1 MRIPDQYLPIMPY
14 LILDKATAF
23 LEFTKKVFE
32 AKEQLIVPNK
42 DGSIMHGEIRIGNAV
57 VMFGQ
62 AGETWK
68 AKTAAMY
75 MYVSNVDNC
84 YQQALKNGAESLEE
98 PQQKEYGYSASF
110 EDPFDNHWFIVQ
122 G

>member
-23 LEFTKKVFE
+23 LTFTKEVFE

-68 AKTAAMY
+68 PKSAAMY
-75 MYVSNVDNC
+75 MYVLSVDITH
-84 YQQALKNGAESLEE
+84 QSALKHGARSLEE

-110 EDPFDNHWFIVQ
+110 EDPFDNQWFIVQ

>member
-14 LILDKATAF
+14 LILDKASDF
-23 LEFTKKVFE
+23 LTFTQKVFE

-42 DGSIMHGEIRIGNAV
+42 DGSIMHGEIRIGKAV
-57 VMFGQ
+57 LMFGQ
-62 AGETWK
+62 AGDTWK
-68 AKTAAMY
+68 PKSAAMY
-75 MYVSNVDNC
+75 MYVSNVDTAYNL
-84 YQQALKNGAESLEE
+84 ALLQGASSLEE

-110 EDPFDNHWFIVQ
+110 EDPFENHWFIVQ